1 MKVAITDDHR
11 VVREGIRYMLS
22 DAPDIEVV
30 AEASSGT
37 ELLALL
43 ADTQID
49 VVLMDV
55 RMPEMSGLAALER
68 VRELEP
74 NARVLMLSM
83 HDQPGYVKRAIELG
97 AAGYVLKNIGRAEL
111 ITALEVAAAGGTYI
125 PPDLMEPLVA
135 DLGGKTGPIGSL
147 SPRERQVL
155 NSSPTETKTSRLRD
169 TSTSRK
175 PPSKPTSAACSHAS
189 TCHREQRPLP
199 SASVSASSNSTT
211 GATAV
216 LSQMDEGS

>member
-1 MKVAITDDHR
+1 MKVAITDDHM

-30 AEASSGT
+30 AEASSGK

-43 ADTQID
+43 ADTHVD
-49 VVLMDV
+49 VVLLDV

-111 ITALEVAAAGGTYI
+111 ITALEVAAAGGTYL
-125 PPDLMEPLVA
+125 PPDLMEPLLA
-135 DLGGKTGPIGSL
+135 DLGGQTGPIGSL
-147 SPRERQVL
+147 SPREQQVL
-155 NSSPTETKTSRLRD
+155 QLVADGNENKQIARHLDIAEATVKTYLRGVFTRLDVSSRAEAVAVGLRLGLI
-169 TSTSRK
+169 
-175 PPSKPTSAACSHAS
+175 
-189 TCHREQRPLP
+189 E
-199 SASVSASSNSTT
+199 
-211 GATAV
+211 
-216 LSQMDEGS
+216 